1 MPKIRDLGIKVIPE
15 TMRPPEVGGGTGCG
29 FTTCGV
35 SPAAQRVCLPTHF
48 GCTDCTVQAF
58 SICGTTPGPA
68 AQAQRICNPTV
79 GCTDCTVQ
87 QFSICGGTHCGTVT
101 HGCSDCTVQQFS
113 LCGTTPHNCGLTT
126 CSDCTVQQ
134 FSICGT
140 TPGNCG
146 VTTCSD
152 CTVQQFSLCGT
163 TPHHCGVT
171 TCSDCT
177 VQQFSICGTTP
188 GHCGGTY
195 QACHPTYCGV
205 TVGCT
210 APFSLCGPISPRC
223 GVSIDPTIVQ
233 QQPEITVEQIAKM
246 KDALRQQ
253 ITALEEHEK
262 TLGPKTLDEIDARE
276 KQLNAELDALK
287 ARRKDLK

>member
-1 MPKIRDLGIKVIPE
+1 MPKIRDLGIKVIPD
-15 TMRPPEVGGGTGCG
+15 TMRPPEVGGGGCG
-29 FTTCGV
+29 FVSCGV

-48 GCTDCTVQAF
+48 GCTDCTAQAF

-68 AQAQRICNPTV
+68 QQAAQVCAPTV
-79 GCTDCTVQ
+79 G
-87 QFSICGGTHCGTVT
+87 
-101 HGCSDCTVQQFS
+101 
-113 LCGTTPHNCGLTT
+113 
-126 CSDCTVQQ
+126 
-134 FSICGT
+134 
-140 TPGNCG
+140 
-146 VTTCSD
+146 
-152 CTVQQFSLCGT
+152 
-163 TPHHCGVT
+163 
-171 TCSDCT
+171 CSDCT

-188 GHCGGTY
+188 GHCGVTCSDCTVQAFSICGTTPGHCGGTY
-195 QACHPTYCGV
+195 QACRPTYCGI

-210 APFSLCGPISPRC
+210 APGSLCGPISPRC

-262 TLGPKTLDEIDARE
+262 TLGPKTLEEIDARE

>member
-29 FTTCGV
+29 VFTCGV
-35 SPAAQRVCLPTHF
+35 SPAAQRICLPTHF

-68 AQAQRICNPTV
+68 AQAARACAPTV

-87 QFSICGGTHCGTVT
+87 QFSICGGTQCGTVT
-101 HGCSDCTVQQFS
+101 HGCTDCTVQQFS
-113 LCGTTPHNCGLTT
+113 LCGTTPHNCG
-126 CSDCTVQQ
+126 
-134 FSICGT
+134 
-140 TPGNCG
+140 

-152 CTVQQFSLCGT
+152 CTVQA
-163 TPHHCGVT
+163 
-171 TCSDCT
+171 
-177 VQQFSICGTTP
+177 FSICGTTP
-188 GHCGGTY
+188 GHCGATY
-195 QACHPTYCGV
+195 QACRPTYCGI

-262 TLGPKTLDEIDARE
+262 TLGPKTADEIDARE